1 MAGEST
7 VSVCMATYNGERY
20 LAHQL
25 RSILDELTPADEVVI
40 VDDASTD
47 GTLAVADGIDDPRV
61 RVIRQ
66 TANRGYVRTFE
77 AAIAASTKDVV
88 FLSDQDDEWVR
99 GRRATL
105 VEALRNRS
113 IAAGDL
119 VLLGDD
125 SPLTSPLTR
134 RPWRLGALP
143 NGGSLVNEIR
153 LLAGNAPYYGC
164 AMAIRRDALDLV
176 LPFPEFL
183 TESHDLWIAT
193 VGNTA
198 RTLAHVR
205 HPVLRRRLHDTNASA
220 PRPRGV
226 TKALQSRRMLIR
238 AWAEARRRVR
248 RAARPDLSA

>member
-25 RSILDELTPADEVVI
+25 RSILDELGPDDEVVI

-47 GTLAVADGIDDPRV
+47 GTLAVVEGVVDSRV

-66 TANRGYVRTFE
+66 SSNRGYVRTFE
-77 AAIAASTKDVV
+77 TAMAAATKDVV
-88 FLSDQDDEWVR
+88 FLADQDDEWVR
-99 GRRATL
+99 GRKRAL
-105 VEALRNRS
+105 LDALETRS

-125 SPLTSPLTR
+125 APLTSPLSQ
-134 RPWRLGALP
+134 RPWKLGPLP
-143 NGGSLVNEIR
+143 HGGSFGNEIR
-153 LLAGNAPYYGC
+153 LLAGDAPYYGC
-164 AMAIRRDALDLV
+164 AMALRRDALALV
-176 LPFPEFL
+176 LPFPDFL

-205 HPVLRRRLHDTNASA
+205 QPVLRRRLHNSNASA

-226 TKALQSRRMLIR
+226 VKALQSRWMLVR
-238 AWAEARRRVR
+238 AWAEARRR
-248 RAARPDLSA
+248 ARSATQA

>member
-7 VSVCMATYNGERY
+7 VSVCIATYNGERY

-25 RSILDELTPADEVVI
+25 RSILDELTPDDEVVI

-47 GTLAVADGIDDPRV
+47 GTLAVAEGIDDPRV

-66 TANRGYVRTFE
+66 SANRGYVRTFE
-77 AAIAASTKDVV
+77 AAIAAATKDVV
-88 FLSDQDDEWVR
+88 FLSDQDDEWVA
-99 GRRATL
+99 GRRAAL
-105 VEALRNRS
+105 LEALGDRS

-125 SPLTSPLTR
+125 APLTSPLTR

-143 NGGSLVNEIR
+143 NGGSFGNELR
-153 LLAGNAPYYGC
+153 LLAGDAPYYGC
-164 AMAIRRDALDLV
+164 AMALRRDALELV
-176 LPFPEFL
+176 LPFPDFL
-183 TESHDLWIAT
+183 IESHDLWIAT

-205 HPVLRRRLHDTNASA
+205 RPVLRRRLHDANASA
-220 PRPRGV
+220 PRPRGIV
-226 TKALQSRRMLIR
+226 KALQSRWMLVR

-248 RAARPDLSA
+248 RAARG